1 MIRYQDNKHQL
12 INEDRVASSSG
23 FGTHSHREFEIF
35 SYVVAG
41 ELEQFVYISP
51 PIL

>member
-1 MIRYQDNKHQL
+1 MFGPLRV
-12 INEDRVASSSG
+12 INEDRVASSTG

-41 ELEQFVYISP
+41 ELEQFVSFLLFSP
-51 PIL
+51 NLAC

>member
-1 MIRYQDNKHQL
+1 M
-12 INEDRVASSSG
+12 NEDRVAAHTG

-41 ELEQFVYISP
+41 ELEQ
-51 PIL
+51 